1 MKTCEDF
8 RRAWRIILA
17 GDSRPEAPE
26 GWEEHAAMCAE
37 CGRERDGLRTILDGA
52 EALHEDVRKAMDGV
66 DWDGMAERIADT
78 AFAGRR
84 RTEAA
89 PARRAGFWAALFAP
103 PRRFVFAALLAGIVL
118 GAGTMSLV
126 LRPGV
131 FRRPAAAAL
140 RASGEFVDRVEFSLA
155 KREAIDYL
163 DKSQALLLDFVQAT
177 PEAAARSVSG
187 GDSSRRAR
195 DLLAKKRYLNR
206 GLESIRMAKA
216 REICNQ
222 IEILF
227 LELAQLSDELTPREA
242 AEIQRFVE
250 DKNLLFRIRLVRRE
264 LEESEV

>member
-8 RRAWRIILA
+8 LRAWRTILA

-52 EALHEDVRKAMDGV
+52 EALHEDVRRAMNGV
-66 DWDGMAERIADT
+66 DWDGLAERIAGT
-78 AFAGRR
+78 AFAGRLR
-84 RTEAA
+84 AEAV
-89 PARRAGFWAALFAP
+89 PARRRAFWADLFAP

-126 LRPGV
+126 LRTSV
-131 FRRPAAAAL
+131 FRGSTAAAL
-140 RASGEFVDRVEFSLA
+140 RPSGELVERVEFSLA

-163 DKSQALLLDFVQAT
+163 NRSQALLLDFVQAT
-177 PEAAARSVSG
+177 PEAAARSLSG

-195 DLLAKKRYLNR
+195 DLLAKKRYINR
-206 GLESIRMAKA
+206 GLESVRMAKA

-227 LELAQLSDELTPREA
+227 LELTQLGGELTPQEA

-250 DKNLLFRIRLVRRE
+250 DKNLLFRIRLIRRE